1 MFARFSYLKS
11 NCKAQSLSF
20 GKLMV
25 TTTALALV
33 SGAAFAQTVPGS
45 ADVSRVQGRVEQALP
60 KDKTEAPLNIQGNA
74 PFSAPAGAEK
84 MVFTLAKIDVEGQT
98 VYPWG
103 VIEKLYAD
111 KVGKKISLADVYAI
125 AAQMTAKYRND
136 GYILTQVVV
145 PPQTISGGTVKLR
158 VVEGSVDQIRVEGGD
173 QHSSY
178 DVIKQYAAK
187 LKSKGVLNSKN
198 LEKTLLLINDLPGV
212 TARGVLSPSKTVVGA
227 SDLTIIVDRDP
238 FEGQVG
244 LDNYGSRYLGPWEVT
259 AGMAANSL
267 LGFNERFSVNLAYA
281 PSDQGLESELSFG
294 EVLAEVPVGSLG
306 TKVGVKFGLTETNPG
321 HRLDEFDV
329 VGHATYGGLYVVQPI
344 VRTRD
349 MNLSMTGALD
359 IRHTKTKSNIE
370 DTREDDLTVARIGAH
385 ADWVDTAINAA
396 VTNVDMELSKGLSAF
411 GASDKND
418 PNISRADGDP
428 EFTKITASLTRLER
442 IVDSVA
448 LQASIRGQLSN
459 DALLTS
465 EEFGLGGS
473 MLGRGFDPSELVG
486 DDGLGGSLEL
496 QWNQP
501 YAISWLSDYTVY
513 GFYDIGKVWND
524 DATTASARVES
535 LASVGLGIRTTIV
548 PGTEAGFLVAKPL
561 TRDVEAEGDDD
572 IRPFINISHKF

>member
-1 MFARFSYLKS
+1 MFA
-11 NCKAQSLSF
+11 SLSSF
-20 GKLMV
+20 KLYSKVSGVSLGKALA
-25 TTTALALV
+25 TTTALTLV
-33 SGAAFAQTVPGS
+33 AGAAMAQTVPGS

-60 KDKTEAPLNIQGNA
+60 KGKAEAPLNIQGNA
-74 PFSAPAGAEK
+74 PFTAPAGAEK
-84 MVFTLAKIDVEGQT
+84 MVFTLSKVEVEGQT

-111 KVGKKISLADVYAI
+111 KIGTKISLADVYSI

-158 VVEGSVDQIRVEGGD
+158 VVEGSVDQIRIEGGD
-173 QHSSY
+173 QSSSY
-178 DVIKQYAAK
+178 DVIKLYANK
-187 LKSKGVLNSKN
+187 LRSKGVLNSKD
-198 LEKTLLLINDLPGV
+198 LEKTLLLVNDLPGL
-212 TARGVLSPSKTVVGA
+212 TARGVLSPSKTKTGA
-227 SDLTIIVDRDP
+227 SDLTIIIDRNP

-281 PSDQGLESELSFG
+281 PSDQGLEPELSFG
-294 EVLAEVPVGSLG
+294 EALAEVPVGAYG

-321 HRLDEFDV
+321 HRLDEFEV
-329 VGHATYGGLYVVQPI
+329 VGHATYGGLYIVQPI

-349 MNLSMTGALD
+349 LNLSMTGAFD

-385 ADWVDTAINAA
+385 ADWVDTTINAA

-411 GASDKND
+411 GASDKGD
-418 PNISRADGDP
+418 PNMSRADGDP
-428 EFTKITASLTRLER
+428 EFTKLTASLTRLER
-442 IVDSVA
+442 IVDSIA
-448 LQASIRGQLSN
+448 LQATVKGQLSN
-459 DALLTS
+459 NALLTS
-465 EEFGLGGS
+465 EEFGVGGS
-473 MLGRGFDPSELVG
+473 ALGRGFDPSELVG

-501 YAISWLSDYTVY
+501 YPVSWLSDYTVY

-524 DATTASARVES
+524 DATTPSARVES
-535 LASVGLGIRTTIV
+535 LASVGLGIRTTIM
-548 PGTEAGFLVAKPL
+548 PGTEAGFMVAKPL

-572 IRPFINISHKF
+572 IRPFVNISHKF